1 MHATFVRSRFAIPFL
16 LVALILGGAVVASIA
31 RAHSPAQVALTIS
44 FEDEYYNVTT
54 SNPERTVFYEEN
66 VIVSNPAA
74 EVACDPPS
82 GELFPRGATLVT
94 CTATLG
100 DQTAEGSFYVLV
112 TSSSG
117 TETDIEVYTIG
128 QNPEEIFQAA
138 SFTYNVE
145 VRNNGSIR
153 ADRVIVS
160 GSLPP
165 QVELISAG
173 NRCDT
178 TNLPTIT
185 CTLLEV
191 RPAMP
196 QALPIDVKVKPGVT
210 GAIFFTM
217 TATIAEG
224 PDDVFAAN
232 NSFTRRTDVRVIGF
246 GDNTLYLP
254 LLRR

>member
-16 LVALILGGAVVASIA
+16 LVALILGGAIVVSIA
-31 RAHSPAQVALTIS
+31 RAQAPTQVGLTIS

-54 SNPERTVFYEEN
+54 SNPERTVFYEDN
-66 VIVSNPAA
+66 IIVSNPAA
-74 EVACDPPS
+74 AVVCDPPS
-82 GELFPRGATLVT
+82 GELFPRGATLVN

-100 DQTAEGSFYVLV
+100 EQTAEGSFYVLV

-117 TETDIEVYTIG
+117 TETDIEIYTIG

-138 SFTYNVE
+138 SFTYSVE
-145 VRNNGSIR
+145 VRNNGAIR

-160 GSLPP
+160 GNLPP

-217 TATIAEG
+217 TAEIAEG
-224 PDDVFAAN
+224 PDDVFTAN
-232 NSFTRRTDVRVIGF
+232 NSFTRRTDVRVLGF
-246 GDNTLYLP
+246 GGNALYLP